1 MISDL
6 LFEKAKQLKLYGLI
20 SHWDE
25 VKETKWIKDFMEW
38 EERERINRSL
48 ERRLKSSRI
57 NRFKPLS
64 TFDWNWPKK
73 CDREAVEELMQLD
86 FIKESTN
93 IILVG
98 PNGVGKT
105 MIAKNIAH
113 LAVVRGFSALFTSA
127 SQMLNDLS
135 NQDGAHAL
143 TRRTKYYVQPTIL
156 IIDEIGYLSY
166 ANRYA
171 DLLFDIIS
179 QRYHDKPTIVTTNKS
194 FAEWNEIFPNASC
207 VVSIIDRLVHHSEII
222 EIDAPSFRLK
232 EATEQSRQRK
242 KKRSQRKKGILSQNS
257 EKGAV
262 S

>member
-1 MISDL
+1 MISDSF
-6 LFEKAKQLKLYGLI
+6 FEKAKQLKLYGLI
-20 SHWDE
+20 AHWDE
-25 VKETKWIKDFMEW
+25 VKETKWIRDFMEW
-38 EERERINRSL
+38 EEQARINRSL

-57 NRFKPLS
+57 GRFKPLS
-64 TFDWNWPKK
+64 EFDWAWPKK

-86 FIKESTN
+86 FVKESTN
-93 IILVG
+93 VILCG

-113 LAVVRGFSALFTSA
+113 LAVIRGFSALFTSA
-127 SQMLNDLS
+127 SQMLSDLS
-135 NQDGAHAL
+135 NQDGANAL
-143 TRRTKYYVQPTIL
+143 TRRTKYYVKPSIL

-166 ANRYA
+166 SNRYA

-194 FAEWNEIFPNASC
+194 FSEWNEIFPNASC

-232 EATEQSRQRK
+232 EATEQSTQRK
-242 KKRSQRKKGILSQNS
+242 KKRKHRKKGISQNT
-257 EKGAV
+257 EEGHV